1 MRHLSAS
8 VACSNAFAMNERAE
22 KFIEE
27 IGSDLANWLG
37 DNLQDALILGDCE
50 EGVVAADVVYR
61 DPTTG
66 KLTYKAAPDSL
77 MDLVYSHWE
86 EWPEDEE
93 KWRAMEYVLQ
103 QGEFELNFIYAEDY
117 DEDAYDSDIREQ
129 AVKKYFG
136 NEPVDESNPD

>member
-1 MRHLSAS
+1 MSEM
-8 VACSNAFAMNERAE
+8 VE
-22 KFIEE
+22 KVIEE
-27 IGSDLANWLG
+27 LGFDLTEWLG

-50 EGVVAADVVYR
+50 DGVVAADVVFR
-61 DPTTG
+61 DPLTG
-66 KLTYKAAPDSL
+66 KLIYKSAPDSL
-77 MDLVYSHWE
+77 TDLVYSLWE
-86 EWPEDEE
+86 EWPEGDE

-103 QGEFELNFIYAEDY
+103 QGEFELNLIYADEY